1 MKEKSKIH
9 VLVNELI
16 LLYDDLEDDAKTIVD
31 EHISKCEDCKRQKKL
46 IYGTQFFE
54 QEEDS
59 FEDGKTL
66 PIFKKL
72 VYFKGIIISLFI
84 VMRLILL
91 FVIAR
96 HWDLEEIGTLV
107 NVDLSL
113 YYLPFVTL
121 MNAVLFLF
129 YRRLLFWLLLGFD
142 ILVLIYFQQFYVFVF
157 L

>member
-1 MKEKSKIH
+1 MKEKSKSQD
-9 VLVNELI
+9 VVNELI
-16 LLYDDLEDDAKTIVD
+16 MLYDDLEDDAKTIVD

-96 HWDLEEIGTLV
+96 HWVLEEIGTLF
-107 NVDLSL
+107 SF
-113 YYLPFVTL
+113 YYFIFIFFFVII
-121 MNAVLFLF
+121 LFF
-129 YRRLLFWLLLGFD
+129 
-142 ILVLIYFQQFYVFVF
+142 F